1 MFNSLYPSCPTSS
14 AICWVFRCL
23 LSPRWLY
30 GWSTQCTTP
39 ITVMAKSCCQG
50 QGPLAML
57 PHPGRRVCRASSLS
71 AGYAVLYP
79 SAAPGE
85 GRLDPARGSWAVFM
99 QMAAERALIPWSQP
113 SFIPRDTRALTVKPH
128 LLFLPGSYPI
138 HLIYIIYIL
147 RSFDGP
153 NILPFIKNAKSPL
166 GLISSGRSNTGKMN
180 VKGRDPWDQKTSRG
194 S

>member
-1 MFNSLYPSCPTSS
+1 
-14 AICWVFRCL
+14 
-23 LSPRWLY
+23 
-30 GWSTQCTTP
+30 
-39 ITVMAKSCCQG
+39 
-50 QGPLAML
+50 ML

-138 HLIYIIYIL
+138 HPIFHILYIL
-147 RSFDGP
+147 YTLFFLEGTMDQIFFLLSRTP
-153 NILPFIKNAKSPL
+153 NLLLAFLKIKHRKDECKRKRIPGSENKPGFMKTQVCKQSSSEPAKECL
-166 GLISSGRSNTGKMN
+166 
-180 VKGRDPWDQKTSRG
+180 
-194 S
+194 

>member
-1 MFNSLYPSCPTSS
+1 
-14 AICWVFRCL
+14 
-23 LSPRWLY
+23 
-30 GWSTQCTTP
+30 
-39 ITVMAKSCCQG
+39 MAKSCCQG

-138 HLIYIIYIL
+138 HPIFHINYIYFVL
-147 RSFDGP
+147 FGGDDGP
-153 NILPFIKNAKSPL
+153 NILPFIYNAKPTL
-166 GLISSGRSNTGKMN
+166 GLLE
-180 VKGRDPWDQKTSRG
+180 DQTQER
-194 S
+194 

>member
-1 MFNSLYPSCPTSS
+1 MSTTGYSSWKARTAPSFGKILSKVRSCPENNACLIVYISCPTSC

-99 QMAAERALIPWSQP
+99 QMPAGASADSLEPTILHTKGHSSTDSEAAP
-113 SFIPRDTRALTVKPH
+113 SFSSR
-128 LLFLPGSYPI
+128 FLPNPPHIS
-138 HLIYIIYIL
+138 YIIYIL

-153 NILPFIKNAKSPL
+153 NILPFI
-166 GLISSGRSNTGKMN
+166 
-180 VKGRDPWDQKTSRG
+180 
-194 S
+194 